1 MADRLHFA
9 ATGSS
14 ADRERLIRG
23 SEQLESWIEGLIPF
37 IREKVLKQLGSP
49 IIEVV
54 PVGKVILDMGNCSN
68 TKEELVELQGEILL
82 EVSSHTGSKQG

>member
-9 ATGSS
+9 ATGRS

-23 SEQLESWIEGLIPF
+23 SEQLESWVEGLIPF

-54 PVGKVILDMGNCSN
+54 PVGQVVLDMGNGSN
-68 TKEELVELQGEILL
+68 TKEELVELQWEIS
-82 EVSSHTGSKQG
+82 ERR

>member
-9 ATGSS
+9 ATGRS

-23 SEQLESWIEGLIPF
+23 SEQLESWVQGLIPL
-37 IREKVLKQLGSP
+37 IREKVLEQLGSP

-54 PVGKVILDMGNCSN
+54 PVGKAILDMRNCSN

>member
-23 SEQLESWIEGLIPF
+23 SEQLESWVQGLIPF
-37 IREKVLKQLGSP
+37 IREKVHEQLSSP
-49 IIEVV
+49 VIEVV
-54 PVGKVILDMGNCSN
+54 PVEQVILDMGNGSN
-68 TKEELVELQGEILL
+68 
-82 EVSSHTGSKQG
+82 S